1 MKRTLFWLWAAF
13 VVSVVIFKLYDA
25 PFERIEYLKEL
36 RRMGFDNVNI
46 QPFHTLRICFYNIES
61 AWAVKNLL
69 GNTLPFLI
77 LGIISRFTWQEYNRT
92 EVFLRVS
99 SAIILFEIM
108 QYILLLGTCDVDDV
122 ILNLAFLKIGF
133 CSLK

>member
-13 VVSVVIFKLYDA
+13 VVSAVIFKLYDA

-36 RRMGFDNVNI
+36 RGMGFDNINI
-46 QPFHTLRICFYNIES
+46 QPFHTLGICFDNIES

-77 LGIISRFTWQEYNRT
+77 LGIISRFTWREYNRT

-122 ILNLAFLKIGF
+122 ILNIAFLKIGF
-133 CSLK
+133 VC